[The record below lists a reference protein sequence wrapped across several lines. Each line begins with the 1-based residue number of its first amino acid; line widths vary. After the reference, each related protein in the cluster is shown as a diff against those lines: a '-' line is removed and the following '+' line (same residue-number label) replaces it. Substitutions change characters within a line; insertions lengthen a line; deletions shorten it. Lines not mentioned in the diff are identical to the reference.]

1 MNKVSFLFFGLIIVA
16 GSLIAQPTDYIAY
29 YPFSGNANDE
39 SANALH
45 GNVVGAS
52 LTADRFGNSNSAYA
66 FDGNGYIDCGA
77 STIFDLEKYPE
88 YTISVWIKPDNTNL
102 SVLQAILSRH
112 IATEDRRFYLLFLD
126 NDPATTLTI
135 EAYHNG
141 AYETTDVVSSTY
153 NTSWQ
158 HVLVIADDGKIKM
171 YVDQVLV
178 SETSITATM
187 KSGNSNTNFVIG
199 AVHHSDALWDR
210 KFEGIIDDVHIYSRA
225 LSDSERSALYANTNT
240 DFLSYSFTEQVGPA
254 TVDDVNH
261 TIDIEVGYGTDLTAL
276 ISTFTLSAGASAKVN
291 LTDQISGT
299 TVNDFTNVVT
309 YTITAEDGS
318 TTQVW
323 TVTVSKSPPNSET
336 DITALSFTEQTG
348 SAVIDNTLHTISIN
362 VSPSADLHSLIAT
375 FVLSQGASAKVNDIS
390 QVSGATS
397 NDFYRNVGSVIIAA
411 GVFPL
416 YDNFVV
422 YEILAEDGVSS
433 QLWRVRVNPEL
444 DTETDI
450 LSFSLSEQTGSS
462 TIDVVNHTIDIEIAF
477 GTDLSSL
484 IPTFT
489 LSESAVARANGT
501 IHVSGV
507 TASNFTSPF
516 TYHVTSSN
524 GIYDDYWNVTVTT
537 ASSNMTDITAFSLS
551 AQTEPAIID
560 NENHTIEIEAAYG
573 SNVTSLTPAFS
584 LSYGAMA
591 KIASVNQVSGTTS
604 NDFSSPVTYS
614 IVAED
619 GSTIQDWVVSVSI
632 APQPVP
638 TISSFSPANGPIGTE
653 VTITGTNFDA
663 TPANNIV
670 FFGAAKAAVTA
681 ATSTSL
687 TVTVPAGATYEPIT
701 VLVDGLI
708 AYSQTPFVV
717 TFEGGGTIDANSF
730 DAKVDYVVGTSPN
743 SVSIGDLDGDGKSD
757 LAIVNLLS
765 KTVSIFRNTSQN
777 IGSVSYATKDDF
789 LIGDDL
795 PTAVSFGDLNGD
807 GKTDMVVAN
816 STNSRVAVF
825 KNTSESIGSI
835 TFASKVEYAV
845 GESPY
850 AVAVGDLDGDGRV
863 DLVVTNLHSNT
874 ISVLRNTSSGT
885 DAIHYDERVDYST
898 GTQPYFVSVGDLDN
912 DGKVDLVTANGGS
925 NTLSAYRNVTTG
937 AGDINFAT
945 KVDFETGS
953 NPRYVSLSDLDSDDK
968 IDMAVANSSSTTVSV
983 FRNTSTNAGSIDFSA
998 KVDFLTG
1005 DFPYSVSIGDLSG
1018 DGKADLVVANAGV
1031 PTVSV
1036 MINQS
1041 TDIGVIDFDDKV
1053 DFTTGTSP
1061 RSVSISD
1068 LDGDGK
1074 SDLVVGNFGGN
1085 SISILRNTIVS
1096 NVSSTDTDFLSY
1108 IFPSQSGPATFDT
1121 DNHTISIEVAS
1132 GTDLTSLVA
1141 TFTLSS
1147 GATTKA
1153 NGTTQISG
1161 TTANDFS
1168 SQVNY
1173 TVTSEDGSTSQVWTV
1188 TVTVAGSPIISNIIA
1203 ADSYLIGSGGY
1214 TITATITDNVNLSD
1228 VQIFAKKTSETDYT
1242 ATAISIS
1249 GD

>member
-701 VLVDGLI
+701 VLVDGL
-708 AYSQTPFVV
+708 
-717 TFEGGGTIDANSF
+717 
-730 DAKVDYVVGTSPN
+730 
-743 SVSIGDLDGDGKSD
+743 
-757 LAIVNLLS
+757 
-765 KTVSIFRNTSQN
+765 
-777 IGSVSYATKDDF
+777 
-789 LIGDDL
+789 
-795 PTAVSFGDLNGD
+795 
-807 GKTDMVVAN
+807 
-816 STNSRVAVF
+816 
-825 KNTSESIGSI
+825 
-835 TFASKVEYAV
+835 
-845 GESPY
+845 
-850 AVAVGDLDGDGRV
+850 
-863 DLVVTNLHSNT
+863 
-874 ISVLRNTSSGT
+874 
-885 DAIHYDERVDYST
+885 
-898 GTQPYFVSVGDLDN
+898 
-912 DGKVDLVTANGGS
+912 
-925 NTLSAYRNVTTG
+925 
-937 AGDINFAT
+937 
-945 KVDFETGS
+945 
-953 NPRYVSLSDLDSDDK
+953 
-968 IDMAVANSSSTTVSV
+968 
-983 FRNTSTNAGSIDFSA
+983 
-998 KVDFLTG
+998 
-1005 DFPYSVSIGDLSG
+1005 
-1018 DGKADLVVANAGV
+1018 
-1031 PTVSV
+1031 
-1036 MINQS
+1036 
-1041 TDIGVIDFDDKV
+1041 
-1053 DFTTGTSP
+1053 
-1061 RSVSISD
+1061 
-1068 LDGDGK
+1068 
-1074 SDLVVGNFGGN
+1074 
-1085 SISILRNTIVS
+1085 
-1096 NVSSTDTDFLSY
+1096 
-1108 IFPSQSGPATFDT
+1108 
-1121 DNHTISIEVAS
+1121 
-1132 GTDLTSLVA
+1132 
-1141 TFTLSS
+1141 
-1147 GATTKA
+1147 
-1153 NGTTQISG
+1153 
-1161 TTANDFS
+1161 
-1168 SQVNY
+1168 
-1173 TVTSEDGSTSQVWTV
+1173 
-1188 TVTVAGSPIISNIIA
+1188 
-1203 ADSYLIGSGGY
+1203 
-1214 TITATITDNVNLSD
+1214 
-1228 VQIFAKKTSETDYT
+1228 
-1242 ATAISIS
+1242 
-1249 GD
+1249 